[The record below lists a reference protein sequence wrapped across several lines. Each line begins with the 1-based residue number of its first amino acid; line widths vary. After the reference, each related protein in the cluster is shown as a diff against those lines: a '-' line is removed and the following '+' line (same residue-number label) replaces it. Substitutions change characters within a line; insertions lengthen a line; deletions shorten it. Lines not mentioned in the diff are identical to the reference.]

1 MTTIRRP
8 LGLRFWLI
16 TLATVAGGVLWRA
29 RLLIDRKDR
38 GDPPGYLRDLTVH
51 GLRAMMRP
59 LFPGKKPQAK
69 TRPIA

>member
-1 MTTIRRP
+1 
-8 LGLRFWLI
+8 
-16 TLATVAGGVLWRA
+16 LWRA
-29 RLLIDRKDR
+29 RLLIERKDR
-38 GDPPGYLRDLTVH
+38 GDPPGYLRDLTAH